1 MPGKLAIDEQL
12 LEDARVAGGFRT
24 KRETVDTALREL
36 IQRRQRLALAKL
48 FGKIDFDPKYDYKR
62 DRRRS
67 SGANN

>member
-1 MPGKLAIDEQL
+1 MSAKLAIDEQL

-24 KRETVDTALREL
+24 KRETVDAALREL
-36 IQRRQRLALAKL
+36 IQRRQRLALTKL

-67 SGANN
+67 